1 MTLHISIRRHQT
13 TIEDM
18 WDYYGTVRD
27 SIVQSVESA
36 KQNPPQGAGLEDPRL
51 FGSDL
56 GDMEKLL
63 DEADKEA
70 SFFIV
75 AAAEAGIL
83 VDFYRR
89 VAMRKPKDSVT
100 RAFRKIHNTQS
111 KGRVR
116 LEDILDA
123 WAAEIPIAKADI
135 RLFKGA
141 LRFRHW
147 LAHGRYWVPKFGRT
161 FDPTALVG
169 IVTRLFDKIGVVNN

>member
-1 MTLHISIRRHQT
+1 VTLQISIRRDQT
-13 TIEDM
+13 TVEDI

-27 SIVQSVESA
+27 NIVRSAEDA
-36 KQNPPQGAGLEDPRL
+36 KQDPPEGTGLQDPRL
-51 FGSDL
+51 FGSSL
-56 GDMEKLL
+56 GDIESLL
-63 DEADKEA
+63 EEADKQA
-70 SFFIV
+70 SFFII

-89 VAMRKPKDSVT
+89 VAMKKPKDSVT
-100 RAFRKIHNTQS
+100 RAFRNIRNAQD
-111 KGRVR
+111 KGRAR
-116 LEDILDA
+116 LEDILDT
-123 WAAEIPIAKADI
+123 WAAEIPMAKADI

-169 IVTRLFDKIGVVNN
+169 IVTRLFDKIGVDND